1 MDRIDLQIL
10 QELTKDAQ
18 TPFYVLA
25 KEIGV
30 SSRTVQKRYERMK
43 EQGII
48 RRSTI
53 EVDLS
58 GIGFQGKAYLMITNA
73 PNQDKALTIEALD
86 RMENVFIVSEIVGD
100 FDLIAVAMV
109 KAVRDVIDLVGAIR
123 RLPGVGRVEVA
134 LVGDTAFPVTESCGR
149 VLQEEKASS

>member
-1 MDRIDLQIL
+1 MDRIDLRIL

-18 TPFYVLA
+18 TPFYRLA

-86 RMENVFIVSEIVGD
+86 RMENVFLVSEIVGD

-109 KAVRDVIDLVGAIR
+109 RAVRDVIDLVGAIR
-123 RLPGVGRVEVA
+123 RLPSVGRVEVA
-134 LVGDTAFPVTESCGR
+134 LVGDTAFPVTESSGR